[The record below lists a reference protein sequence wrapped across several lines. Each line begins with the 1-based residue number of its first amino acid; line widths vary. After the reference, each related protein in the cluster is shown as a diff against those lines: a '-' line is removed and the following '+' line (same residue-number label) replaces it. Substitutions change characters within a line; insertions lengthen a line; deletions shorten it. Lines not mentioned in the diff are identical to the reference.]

1 MSTTDRL
8 GVPAGADAAD
18 AAVTASAVV
27 RPRRAVLDA
36 GYRRCA
42 QLTRRYGTTY
52 YWGALLLPRRQRRD
66 VYAVYAL
73 CRLADDIVDE
83 PGVTGPGLPPPG
95 EPAERLA
102 AFRAGFFE
110 ALAHGSDEP
119 VMAAVVDS
127 VRRRGT
133 ASECFERFFDAMA
146 LDLTRTTWASWPELR
161 DGYMEGSAAVIG
173 ELMLPVL
180 EPYSPDAQGPARAL
194 GLAFQLTNFLRDVGE
209 DLDRG
214 RVYLPADDL
223 ARHGADP
230 WLRRV
235 TPAWR
240 AFMAEQVARNRGL
253 YADAA
258 AGLPLLPPA
267 SRRCVAA
274 ALVLYSRIL
283 DRIEAADYDV
293 FGERIRVPGREKLA
307 LAARIGLMGARTP
320 FASADLGRFGVVSTD
335 EQGVVAPTPASSGR
349 SKVPRLARPLT
360 EGTP

>member
-1 MSTTDRL
+1 M
-8 GVPAGADAAD
+8 
-18 AAVTASAVV
+18 TASQD
-27 RPRRAVLDA
+27 LLEA

-42 QLTRRYGTTY
+42 QLTRAYGTTY
-52 YWGALLLPRRQRRD
+52 YWGAMLLPRRQRRD

-83 PGVTGPGLPPPG
+83 PGRVDRALPSAG
-95 EPAERLA
+95 GPAERLA
-102 AFRAGFFE
+102 SFRDWFFD
-110 ALAHGSDEP
+110 ALARGEASEP

-133 ASECFERFFDAMA
+133 DPECFERFFDAMA
-146 LDLTRTTWASWPELR
+146 LDLTRTSWASWPELR
-161 DGYMEGSAAVIG
+161 DGYMEGSAAVVG
-173 ELMLPVL
+173 EMMLPVL
-180 EPYSPDAQGPARAL
+180 EPYSPDAKGPARAL

-214 RVYLPADDL
+214 RVYLPAEDL

-240 AFMAEQVARNRGL
+240 TFMAEQIARNRAL

-267 SRRCVAA
+267 SRRCVAT

-283 DRIEAADYDV
+283 DRIESADYDV

-307 LAARIGLMGARTP
+307 VAARIRMTGAKTP
-320 FASADLGRFGVVSTD
+320 FSKPDPRHQGGVSAD
-335 EQGVVAPTPASSGR
+335 EQGVSAPDAGR
-349 SKVPRLARPLT
+349 PGLGGLATTRGPRTVGPVRGRAA
-360 EGTP
+360 